1 MNGIGPK
8 RPKNVELASKKAEK
22 MMTSGGFEPG
32 PLQTKDFLNPVPY
45 PLGHRAHI
53 QKGHENSLRI
63 GLV

>member
-53 QKGHENSLRI
+53 QKRT
-63 GLV
+63 